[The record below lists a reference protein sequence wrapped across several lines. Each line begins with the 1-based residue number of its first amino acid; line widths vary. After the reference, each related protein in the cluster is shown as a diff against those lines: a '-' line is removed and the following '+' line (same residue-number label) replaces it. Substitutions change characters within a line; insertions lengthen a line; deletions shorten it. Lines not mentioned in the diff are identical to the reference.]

1 MVWLAGAMSSYQ
13 QASEVLRRVGH
24 CHIPP
29 TSIWRQVEERGER
42 LKDYV
47 ECQQQHVSLERVK
60 LPAAGCD
67 HDQRKGVSLDGG
79 MVNIR
84 GEGWKEFKAGTVYD
98 VVPKRVRDV
107 KTKEWVDRVCAA
119 NLRYTAVLG
128 GVEPFSQALW
138 ATAVQAD
145 VPQAADS
152 SVTADGA
159 AWIWNLA
166 TDLFPDSVQIVD
178 WYHACEHL
186 AQASHVL
193 YPEDED
199 AAQRWYSSAKNHLF
213 LGEVFR
219 IIHSLQQAGLDDL
232 CHYFHTHQRR
242 MQYHL
247 FQEEGYP
254 IGSGSVESEIK
265 QFKSRLTGPGM
276 RWSRS
281 AAQRMFVI
289 RGAVL
294 QGSFDALW
302 ARAA

>member
-13 QASEVLRRVGH
+13 QASEVFQRIGH
-24 CHIPP
+24 RHIPP
-29 TSIWRQVEERGER
+29 TSIWRQVER
-42 LKDYV
+42 
-47 ECQQQHVSLERVK
+47 QQQHVSLERVR

-67 HDQRKGVSLDGG
+67 HSQRKGVSLDGG

-98 VVPKRVRDV
+98 VVPKRVRNI
-107 KTKEWVDRVCAA
+107 KTKEWVDRVSAA

-138 ATAVQAD
+138 ATAVQTD
-145 VPQAADS
+145 IPQAADS

-166 TDLFPDSVQIVD
+166 NDLFPDSVQIVD
-178 WYHACEHL
+178 WFHACEHL
-186 AQASHVL
+186 AQASHAL
-193 YPEDED
+193 YPDD
-199 AAQRWYSSAKNHLF
+199 DAAAQRWYSSSKNHLF
-213 LGEVFR
+213 LGEVFL
-219 IIHSLQQAGLDDL
+219 IIHTLQQAGLDDL
-232 CHYFHTHQRR
+232 CHYFQTHQRR

-265 QFKSRLTGPGM
+265 QFKARLTGPGM
-276 RWSRS
+276 RWSRP

-289 RGAVL
+289 RAAVL
-294 QGSFDALW
+294 EGSFDTLW
-302 ARAA
+302 SLAA

>member
-1 MVWLAGAMSSYQ
+1 M
-13 QASEVLRRVGH
+13 
-24 CHIPP
+24 
-29 TSIWRQVEERGER
+29 
-42 LKDYV
+42 
-47 ECQQQHVSLERVK
+47 
-60 LPAAGCD
+60 
-67 HDQRKGVSLDGG
+67 
-79 MVNIR
+79 
-84 GEGWKEFKAGTVYD
+84 VYD
-98 VVPKRVRDV
+98 VVPRRVQDI
-107 KTKEWVDRVCAA
+107 KTKEWVDRVSAA

-145 VPQAADS
+145 IPQAADS

-186 AQASHVL
+186 AQASHAL
-193 YPEDED
+193 YPENDD

-265 QFKSRLTGPGM
+265 QFKARLTGPGM

-294 QGSFDALW
+294 EGSFDALW
-302 ARAA
+302 TRAA